1 MGLPRRHFV
10 RGVLVRATGTHRQ
23 QVSSGEVDVRRRNHP
38 QPQHRM
44 SQAQR
49 ILKNAAA
56 LYVAEIVARATL
68 LVQLVLVARTL
79 GSAEYGKQALVL
91 SVLAISSNFT
101 DFGFSLLGVKL
112 IAAQPQEINRIGS
125 AMLVIKVA
133 VGLFTSLAI
142 IIFVIVAPMPADLTW
157 MYILSSLTLITTAYT
172 TSMSSIFR
180 GYEIMHYDAYGRI
193 GIAFLTTGLG
203 ALLLALGFGIVAIVV
218 MTSSLTVVNALYMR
232 WVNSRRKLFRFQRP
246 ANNQEYTT
254 LLKLALPFVSLAVL
268 VAISYRV
275 DTLILELFES
285 TDVVGQYNAGYR
297 IFELFLIVPAIFAG
311 VLLPATSARLH
322 SDAAAVQTLTMT
334 AVRYFSY
341 LCFPLAVGLS
351 LLSGPVITLFYG
363 SQYSDS
369 IIVLQIMSFTL
380 IPAFIAHITA
390 NVFHASSRPQLNT
403 YIALFS
409 VLFNISL
416 NFLLIPVFGLAGAAI
431 TSVATQLVVL
441 VIGTTL
447 INRQVFALPYWRV
460 LWRPILASLV
470 MAAAMLLYR
479 SIWLVPVYMLVYV
492 VALYALRAF
501 SQQDREMLRAA
512 LPQRRGGAVA
522 K

>member
-1 MGLPRRHFV
+1 
-10 RGVLVRATGTHRQ
+10 
-23 QVSSGEVDVRRRNHP
+23 
-38 QPQHRM
+38 M
-44 SQAQR
+44 SQNRR

-56 LYVAEIVARATL
+56 LYVAEFVARATL
-68 LVQLVLVARTL
+68 LIQLVLVARTL
-79 GSAEYGKQALVL
+79 GSGEYGKQALVL
-91 SVLAISSNFT
+91 SVLAIAANFT

-112 IAAQPQEINRIGS
+112 IAAKPHEINRIGS
-125 AMLVIKVA
+125 GMLVIKVA
-133 VGLFTSLAI
+133 VGALTSLAI
-142 IIFVIVAPMPADLTW
+142 IAFVIVAPMPADLTW
-157 MYILSSLTLITTAYT
+157 MYILSALTLITTAYT

-180 GYEIMHYDAYGRI
+180 GYEIMQYDAYGRI

-203 ALLLALGFGIVAIVV
+203 ALLLALGFGIVAIVA
-218 MTSSLTVVNALYMR
+218 MTSSLTVVNALYMK
-232 WVNSRRKLFRFQRP
+232 WVNSRRRLFRFQRP
-246 ANNQEYTT
+246 ESNQELID

-275 DTLILELFES
+275 DTLILGVFES

-322 SDAAAVQTLTMT
+322 SDTSAVQTLTMT

-351 LLSGPVITLFYG
+351 LLAGPVIDLFYG
-363 SQYSDS
+363 SQYPDS
-369 IIVLQIMSFTL
+369 IVVLQIMSFTL

-409 VLFNISL
+409 VIFNIVV
-416 NFLLIPVFGLAGAAI
+416 NFLLIPVFGLAGAAAA
-431 TSVATQLVVL
+431 SVATQLVVL

-447 INRQVFALPYWRV
+447 INRHVFALPYWRV
-460 LWRPILASLV
+460 LWRPIVASLV
-470 MAAAMLLYR
+470 MAGSMLLYR
-479 SIWLVPVYMLVYV
+479 SIWLVPMYILVYLV
-492 VALYALRAF
+492 TLYALRGF
-501 SQQDREMLRAA
+501 SERDREMLRAA
-512 LPQRRGGAVA
+512 LPQRRSGAVV